1 MSEPGT
7 RVVVYTRE
15 GCRLC
20 RAAEEQVSDLAAA
33 RGLAVE
39 LVDVDTD
46 PALVRAYGARVPVV
60 AVDGVE
66 VAELV
71 VDAGLVAD
79 VLDRSSGGDGRRGP

>member
-1 MSEPGT
+1 MSGT
-7 RVVVYTRE
+7 DARVVVYTRE

-20 RAAEEQVSDLAAA
+20 RTAEEQVRELTAA
-33 RGLAVE
+33 RGLDLT

-46 PALVRAYGARVPVV
+46 AALVRAYGARVPVV
-60 AVDGVE
+60 AIDGVE